1 MGFFDIFKNKKNKA
15 ITSLS
20 NEQSVVVD
28 QLDDEMQDQ
37 IDDSISNETI
47 EEIKKINNINFISE
61 LLMKKMEKFP
71 KLVDLLL
78 KGDISQESLELL
90 QFFEKLDYLPFEEKN
105 LDIIEFMDFDEK
117 IQQLVSL
124 LNNQV
129 DDNIVDDNYIG
140 CYLDLAKEFETIE
153 FHNKIESF
161 ISNIEVDLNSKV
173 LTKTPVYSKFIL
185 YLPKSKNKVVR
196 HNFDLF
202 IDGNVELDEDA
213 IIQMS
218 YDSFR
223 HIDESIIDKISKC
236 KIIFSEKP
244 LTEEQNIQPEEEI
257 NYRLVKYNHLVYVI
271 EKSSLNVKIKEKLL
285 YEIKNMYNS
294 YRYYC
299 DLDLLNKITPYLN
312 KLDQKEIQKLT
323 KEFELNI
330 ETYKIKNIEKPE
342 FNPTFYIDEVLPSFN
357 KASINE
363 VIDIIIR
370 LPEELKSNLL
380 REPRILQ
387 KLNLPDNIEEDE
399 LKRVV
404 FLLSQRLSSTTIDF
418 VNSLNFDVAEF
429 MANRNNWYKT
439 SAHINSIISE
449 YGVFD
454 YVNEEKVISVADIIG
469 HDGSINVDGGCY
481 KGANILH
488 TFENFFDKNGDE
500 YHARSLG
507 LLEYKSGEELI
518 EGLKRR
524 NQDTLSMKIK
534 HIEDGKYIIA
544 SNGLHRFSVLRFH
557 YLLDCM
563 KKEKSEEELRE
574 LYKIPVILES
584 TTNFKKTYCNYL
596 IKKANPD
603 VSYIL
608 YNSRKDEIIIEY
620 KSGKPRQI
628 INEEELLSLAIESV
642 DMLDTMTL
650 DDILYFY
657 DIYNSFHQFVDQY
670 IPNVLEIIKS
680 QNEEAFQK

>member
-47 EEIKKINNINFISE
+47 EEIKRINNINFITNT
-61 LLMKKMEKFP
+61 LMKKMEKFS

-78 KGDISQESLELL
+78 KGEISQESLELL
-90 QFFEKLDYLPFEEKN
+90 QFFEKLDYLPFEEEN

-117 IQQLVSL
+117 TQQLVSL

-161 ISNIEVDLNSKV
+161 IPNVEFDLGTKL
-173 LTKTPVYSKFIL
+173 LTKTKMYSRYIVYF
-185 YLPKSKNKVVR
+185 PKSKNAILR
-196 HNFDLF
+196 HNFHLF
-202 IDGNVELDEDA
+202 INGNVELDEDA

-323 KEFELNI
+323 EEFELNI
-330 ETYKIKNIEKPE
+330 ETYKTKNIEKPE
-342 FNPTFYIDEVLPSFN
+342 FNATFYIDEVLPNFN

-363 VIDIIIR
+363 IIDIIVR
-370 LPEELKSNLL
+370 LPEEVRTSLL
-380 REPRILQ
+380 MEPRVSQ
-387 KLNLPDNIEEDE
+387 KLNIPNNIDE
-399 LKRVV
+399 LGLKNIA
-404 FLLSQRLSSTTIDF
+404 FLFTQRLSSTTMDF
-418 VNSLNFDVAEF
+418 VNSLNFDVGKF
-429 MANRNNWYKT
+429 MSDEKNNYIT
-439 SAHINSIISE
+439 SFDINEIISQ

-469 HDGSINVDGGCY
+469 HDGTINVKGGYY
-481 KGANILH
+481 KGRNILY

-507 LLEYKSGEELI
+507 LLEYKSGEQLI

-524 NQDTLSMKIK
+524 NNDTLSMKIK
-534 HIEDGKYIIA
+534 HIEDGKYIIS
-544 SNGLHRFSVLRFH
+544 SNGLHRLSVLRFH

-574 LYKIPVILES
+574 LYKIPVIFES
-584 TTNFKKTYCNYL
+584 TTNFKKTYCNCL

-603 VSYIL
+603 ISYIL
-608 YNSRKDEIIIEY
+608 YNSMKDEIIIEY
-620 KSGKPRQI
+620 KSEKPSQI
-628 INEEELLSLAIESV
+628 IDEEKLLSLAIQSLS
-642 DMLDTMTL
+642 MLEECPFL
-650 DDILYFY
+650 DVIDFY
-657 DIYNSFHQFVDQY
+657 KNYDSFHQFIDEY
-670 IPNVLEIIKS
+670 MPNVFEEVKMKYEGLYIK
-680 QNEEAFQK
+680 